1 MQRNWRNDTDKL
13 TFILC
18 LPPASAASIPTEAN
32 LETLSPPVSSEP
44 IIANEHDV
52 PEVMIGDINLF
63 LSESHDELPPND
75 RGMSGKRR
83 LVGELELMIARKEFQ
98 GQGYGR
104 AAVLLFLWYV
114 VVRREEIVQKFGEDS
129 VLEYLAVKIN
139 QVNDRSIGLF
149 TSLGFKKTNEEP
161 NYFGEFELVLK
172 DLDVVRMFGLLRFH
186 GLEGSRECE
195 YVYKSE

>member
-1 MQRNWRNDTDKL
+1 
-13 TFILC
+13 
-18 LPPASAASIPTEAN
+18 
-32 LETLSPPVSSEP
+32 
-44 IIANEHDV
+44 
-52 PEVMIGDINLF
+52 
-63 LSESHDELPPND
+63 
-75 RGMSGKRR
+75 
-83 LVGELELMIARKEFQ
+83 MIARKEFQ
-98 GQGYGR
+98 GKGYGR

-114 VVRREEIVQKFGEDS
+114 VVRREEIVRKFGTDS
-129 VLEYLAVKIN
+129 VLEYLVVKIN

-195 YVYKSE
+195 YVYQSE